1 MRIRHRFHALIP
13 AREREFL
20 AFIRRAGPNDTHDG
34 NQAVNLAH
42 VAHAA
47 QARHRGRFD
56 MMHRPCA
63 ATGNHLPHLR
73 VLPRLLPRFSLT
85 LTRNLTLTLR
95 SSIKSRIK
103 IKSKKSPAESAGVV
117 TLTTKFV
124 KGLLSFFR
132 MHWAQEPPDRAV
144 ASWTGPVLWRFRSAR
159 LHCQS
164 ARRLAHSKT
173 WRGFRQ
179 FMERLTSR
187 RERGQ
192 IVPRHPPRR
201 AA

>member
-1 MRIRHRFHALIP
+1 MRIGHRFHALIP
-13 AREREFL
+13 PREREFL

-34 NQAVNLAH
+34 DQAVNFAH

-73 VLPRLLPRFSLT
+73 VLPRLLPRFS
-85 LTRNLTLTLR
+85 LTLTLR

-144 ASWTGPVLWRFRSAR
+144 ASWTAPVLWRFRSAR

-173 WRGFRQ
+173 WRGLQR
-179 FMERLTSR
+179 FMERSLTS
-187 RERGQ
+187 
-192 IVPRHPPRR
+192 PPTSNRHNR
-201 AA
+201 AFLISIRP

>member
-1 MRIRHRFHALIP
+1 MRIGHRFHALIP

-34 NQAVNLAH
+34 DQAVNLAH

-132 MHWAQEPPDRAV
+132 MHWAQEPRTSETAPPRCCRHLA
-144 ASWTGPVLWRFRSAR
+144 GSAFLR
-159 LHCQS
+159 LVCWQDAGS
-164 ARRLAHSKT
+164 TL
-173 WRGFRQ
+173 G
-179 FMERLTSR
+179 FMERVTSR

-192 IVPRHPPRR
+192 IV
-201 AA
+201 